1 MNSFS
6 KKEYLSLKMPTEE
19 AAVSD
24 QRRIQM
30 ALETLGYDHVTMPL
44 CVIRKL
50 YPMCRDANF
59 DITVSLVQ
67 RETDWVVTDVE
78 PGDRRQHHYGLAVD
92 YGSTTIVMQLVDLN
106 SGSVI
111 AEEKM
116 VNGQVQYG
124 TDILT
129 RITYSLED
137 PSHMEALQKTTV
149 DTFRQLLEALTD
161 DNNYMTGLK
170 GMGAQVKQH

>member
-19 AAVSD
+19 VAVSD

-44 CVIRKL
+44 RVIRKL

-78 PGDRRQHHYGLAVD
+78 PGDRRQYHYGLAVD

-116 VNGQVQYG
+116 VKGQVQYG
-124 TDILT
+124 RSFSRAKSAEGYRGNLPAAAGSANGCN
-129 RITYSLED
+129 R
-137 PSHMEALQKTTV
+137 HQC
-149 DTFRQLLEALTD
+149 
-161 DNNYMTGLK
+161 G
-170 GMGAQVKQH
+170 

>member
-19 AAVSD
+19 VAVSD

-78 PGDRRQHHYGLAVD
+78 PGDRRQYHYGLAVD

-129 RITYSLED
+129 RINPEGI
-137 PSHMEALQKTTV
+137 HA
-149 DTFRQLLEALTD
+149 
-161 DNNYMTGLK
+161 
-170 GMGAQVKQH
+170 GAGENVWYRPYLWC